1 MQRVPASAEGAFI
14 AAMLVTIASGAR
26 ATMIPA
32 ATDLMEGML
41 LTVAVEVVICLMCV
55 EVVSS
60 DVFTIAETERIQ
72 IPHPRGLFC

>member
-32 ATDLMEGML
+32 VTDLMEGIL
-41 LTVAVEVVICLMCV
+41 LTVAVEVVICLLIKGGRLV
-55 EVVSS
+55 RPPVYSPS
-60 DVFTIAETERIQ
+60 
-72 IPHPRGLFC
+72 LK